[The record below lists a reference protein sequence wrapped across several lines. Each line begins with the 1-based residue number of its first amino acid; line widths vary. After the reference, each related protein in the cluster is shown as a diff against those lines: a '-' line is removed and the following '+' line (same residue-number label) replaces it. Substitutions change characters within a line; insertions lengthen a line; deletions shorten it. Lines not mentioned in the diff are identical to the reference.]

1 MITFQ
6 TRVGNLTASALTAVY
21 GTEYIVGSAADVLCK
36 FIIILCSISLYY
48 Y

>member
-6 TRVGNLTASALTAVY
+6 TRVGNLTVTALTAVY
-21 GTEYIVGSAADVLCK
+21 GTDYIVGSAADVLCT
-36 FIIILCSISLYY
+36 FIIILCSISPYY